1 MIVLEESVYTFRS
14 KRPLPSSSDITASRP
29 RPRRTLDPHTPI
41 RTRRIRLVLPTKQR
55 IRLIRQNTPQHHRL
69 RARQRATLL
78 ENIVRAQRQD
88 SPTRIIIV
96 LDRRAVHIFLE
107 ARPAD
112 RSSTHGTRL
121 CIGVQRQVT
130 PCGVDFSRR
139 HPSFS
144 ELGRAGVDG

>member
-14 KRPLPSSSDITASRP
+14 KHPLPSSSDITASRP

-69 RARQRATLL
+69 DARQRATLL
-78 ENIVRAQRQD
+78 ENIVRDQRQE

-96 LDRRAVHIFLE
+96 IDCRAVHILLE
-107 ARPAD
+107 D
-112 RSSTHGTRL
+112 STEDSRRKHGTRL
-121 CIGVQRQVT
+121 
-130 PCGVDFSRR
+130 
-139 HPSFS
+139 
-144 ELGRAGVDG
+144 

>member
-1 MIVLEESVYTFRS
+1 MNVLDGSVYTFRTR
-14 KRPLPSSSDITASRP
+14 RPLPSSSDITASRP

-69 RARQRATLL
+69 NARQRATLL
-78 ENIVRAQRQD
+78 KNIVRAQRQD
-88 SPTRIIIV
+88 SPTRIVIV
-96 LDRRAVHIFLE
+96 LDCRAVHIFLE

-112 RSSTHGTRL
+112 CSSAHRARL
-121 CIGVQRQVT
+121 CIGVQRQVA
-130 PCGVDFSRR
+130 PCGVNFCRR

>member
-1 MIVLEESVYTFRS
+1 MIVLEGSVYTFRT

-41 RTRRIRLVLPTKQR
+41 RTRRIRLVLPVKQW

-69 RARQRATLL
+69 DARKRATLL
-78 ENIVRAQRQD
+78 KNSVRAQRQD
-88 SPTRIIIV
+88 SPIRIIIV
-96 LDRRAVHIFLE
+96 LDCRAVHIFLE

-121 CIGVQRQVT
+121 CIGVQRQVA
-130 PCGVDFSRR
+130 PCGVDFCRR
-139 HPSFS
+139 HPSFG